1 MNEVN
6 ASHSQTQSW
15 LFFSLIT
22 VGCWGLYG
30 AFLRSGQT
38 GMQDPVHGRY
48 KAFLCVG
55 IAYFLTA
62 VLAPLAILLIKG
74 ASWSFAPSGIAWSL
88 LAVIVGAAGAFSVLL
103 AFGAKGSPA
112 VVMSIVFAGAPVL
125 NALYSLVLHP
135 PAGGWLKLPLPFVL
149 GILLAAVGGCLV
161 SLYKP
166 APAAPPA
173 KPAVASPAA
182 APERAR
188 VDTNQPPAKFRKFRE
203 SEPTPTPLSQFA
215 KVQAEPY

>member
-1 MNEVN
+1 MNELN
-6 ASHSQTQSW
+6 ASHSQSQGW
-15 LFFSLIT
+15 LFYALIT

-30 AFLRSGQT
+30 AFLHSGQT

-62 VLAPLAILLIKG
+62 VLAPLAVLILKG
-74 ASWSFAPSGIAWSL
+74 ANWNFTPGGVAWSL
-88 LAVIVGAAGAFSVLL
+88 FAGIVGAVGAFSVLL

-112 VVMSIVFAGAPVL
+112 AVMSIVFAGAPVL

-149 GILLAAVGGCLV
+149 GIVLAAVGGCLV

-166 APAAPPA
+166 APAASRPG
-173 KPAVASPAA
+173 AA
-182 APERAR
+182 ATQSA
-188 VDTNQPPAKFRKFRE
+188 QPAESLNSGPAG
-203 SEPTPTPLSQFA
+203 
-215 KVQAEPY
+215 QAL